1 MAAQQRKSFYPLE
14 SNPEVFNELIQLLGV
29 SSDLAFEDIYSLDDP
44 ELLPHPALALVLVL
58 PEGPL
63 IKAYAAD
70 AADPSYS
77 NEYSGCGADEPVVW
91 FKQTIYNACG
101 LYALLH
107 ALSNGEASNHLER
120 DGLLARLL
128 SKSINLPPGERA
140 QVLEQSGDLEK
151 AHTTVALKGD
161 SAVPESADARVL
173 FHYICYVQSD
183 KDGHVYELDGDRTG
197 PVDTGIVLRDNE
209 DVLSSKV
216 LASVRK
222 YVDDAEDKVNF
233 SLMALVKRDGADS
246 SA

>member
-107 ALSNGEASNHLER
+107 ALSNGEASNHLGKLVMTKR
-120 DGLLARLL
+120 
-128 SKSINLPPGERA
+128 SCERA
-140 QVLEQSGDLEK
+140 QPL
-151 AHTTVALKGD
+151 T
-161 SAVPESADARVL
+161 ARL
-173 FHYICYVQSD
+173 P
-183 KDGHVYELDGDRTG
+183 RTG
-197 PVDTGIVLRDNE
+197 W
-209 DVLSSKV
+209 
-216 LASVRK
+216 
-222 YVDDAEDKVNF
+222 
-233 SLMALVKRDGADS
+233 ALGAP
-246 SA
+246 AIKEYQFTTR